1 MSDQNQTYQI
11 GHWVVHSQY
20 GVGQIKKIESIP
32 LQGDMQNK
40 EKCFT
45 VQTKNGVF
53 WFPVEQNENPRVRPI
68 TSEKTLK
75 EALKTL
81 QEPPEDTD
89 AHHNVIKGRINTAQ
103 TDSSIKTSIELIRDL
118 TARHHTKK
126 LNILE
131 DRALKLHT
139 DRLVREWSLCMQI
152 EEHEVLTRFNKLL
165 QQTTGD

>member
-1 MSDQNQTYQI
+1 MSDQNHQYEI

-20 GVGQIKKIESIP
+20 GVGQIKEIESVP
-32 LQGDMQNK
+32 LYGDMQNK

-45 VQTKNGVF
+45 VQTKEGVF
-53 WFPVEQNENPRVRPI
+53 WFPVEQSDNPRVRPI
-68 TSEKTLK
+68 TTKTSLNN
-75 EALKTL
+75 ALKIF

-103 TDSSIKTSIELIRDL
+103 TDGSLTDSIRLVRDL
-118 TARHHTKK
+118 SARHNQKK

-139 DRLVREWSLCMQI
+139 DRLILEWSLCMKI
-152 EEHEVLTRFNKLL
+152 EETEALKRLNKLL
-165 QQTTGD
+165 QQAEG